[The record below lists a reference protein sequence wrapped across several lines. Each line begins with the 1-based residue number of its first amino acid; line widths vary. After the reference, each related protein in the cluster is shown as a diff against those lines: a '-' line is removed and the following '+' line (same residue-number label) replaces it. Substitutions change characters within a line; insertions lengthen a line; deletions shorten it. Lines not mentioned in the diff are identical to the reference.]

1 MNEATI
7 ISLSIIIGWVFLS
20 LAVGLLAGIRRK
32 FNLEGYLVSGRSLGL
47 MFLYV
52 LMAGEI
58 YSAYAFL
65 GTGGWAYSFGMPI
78 MYALGYGALAYSFG
92 YFYAGY
98 LWKAGKAFGL
108 LTQAD
113 YFQVRYYSKALAILI
128 ALIGITF
135 NVPYLQLQLQGL
147 GYILNVGSLNA
158 IPVNVGIVF
167 GMIIMLIYV
176 YTSGLRGIA
185 WTNFLQALLMFIIA
199 WGVLFGVVFIQYG
212 GIGNMFNALAQTKPD
227 HLVLHPPLGIAW
239 YVSTLILC
247 GLGFFM
253 YPQMYPS
260 IYSAKNMKVL
270 KRNYVLL
277 PLYSIFMIPVILV
290 GFTVAALGLHLATPD
305 EAVLKGVE
313 ISYPSW
319 VLGIAG
325 AAGFAAAASTAS
337 TIILTLAGLLSKN
350 LYAIAKPRSSDK
362 ELVLVSRI
370 SVLIFGLA
378 AMFLALY
385 AGGRLVSLLLLA
397 YAGITQMFPAA
408 VLGLFWR
415 RMNKYAAGAG
425 IIVGLAV
432 VTYIK
437 FGLQTNPL
445 GIHFGLWGLIVNFIV
460 TVIVAYITKP
470 DGTFEKFRS
479 KMKLAEEA

>member
-1 MNEATI
+1 MNTETI
-7 ISLSIIIGWVFLS
+7 ISLTIILSWVFVS
-20 LAVGLLAGIRRK
+20 LAVGILAGLRRK
-32 FNLEGYLVSGRSLGL
+32 FNLEGYLVSGRGLGL

-65 GTGGWAYSFGMPI
+65 GTGGWAYSYGMPI
-78 MYALGYGALAYSFG
+78 MYAIGYGALAYAFG
-92 YFYAGY
+92 YFYAKHI
-98 LWKAGKAFGL
+98 WKVGKAFNAV
-108 LTQAD
+108 TQAD
-113 YFQVRYYSKALAILI
+113 YFQVRYYSKVLAII
-128 ALIGITF
+128 VALIGITF

-147 GYILNVGSLNA
+147 GYILNVGSLNT
-158 IPVNVGIVF
+158 ISIQEGIVF

-185 WTNFLQALLMFIIA
+185 WTNFLQALLMFFIA
-199 WGVLFGVVFIQYG
+199 WIVLFAVPYIQFG
-212 GIGNMFNALAQTKPD
+212 SVSNMFHTLAQIKPQ

-260 IYSAKNMKVL
+260 IYSAKNLRTL

-277 PLYSIFMIPVILV
+277 PLFSVFMVPVILV
-290 GFTVAALGLHLATPD
+290 GFTIVALGIHLNSPD
-305 EAVLKGVE
+305 EAVLRGVAM
-313 ISYPSW
+313 SYPSW
-319 VLGIAG
+319 VLGLAG

-337 TIILTLAGLLSKN
+337 AIILTLAGLLSKN
-350 LYAIAKPRSSDK
+350 LYAIAKPSASDK

-370 SVLIFGLA
+370 SVLFFGLA

-408 VLGLFWR
+408 VLGLFWK
-415 RMNKYAAGAG
+415 RMNKYAAISGML
-425 IIVGLAV
+425 VGLAV
-432 VTYIK
+432 VTYLK
-437 FGLQTNPL
+437 FGLGSNPY
-445 GIHFGLWGLIVNFIV
+445 GIHFGLWGLFINFIV
-460 TVIVAYITKP
+460 TVLVALATKP
-470 DGTFEKFRS
+470 DGSFEKFRE
-479 KMKLAEEA
+479 KIATAGE